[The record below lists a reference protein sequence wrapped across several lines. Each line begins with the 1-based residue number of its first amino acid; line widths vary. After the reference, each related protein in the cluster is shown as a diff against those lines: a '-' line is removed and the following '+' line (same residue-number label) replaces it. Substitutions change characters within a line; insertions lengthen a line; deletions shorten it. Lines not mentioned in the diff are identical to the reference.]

1 MCFFGKNVKNIAI
14 KGTNP
19 VGLYRVPR
27 GYIDFSRRERYSKG
41 NLWGGCA
48 EMEEHTGYGCG
59 VIAALDLLLYLARQ
73 RETGSAQSA
82 SAGGPVPWTLYDR
95 WARQL
100 SRRYMPVVPPVG
112 TNGWAI
118 ALGLNAVF
126 LRQGIP
132 LRASWGVSRDRL
144 WTRMGEL
151 LDRDVPVILSIGR
164 NFPRVWRNVET
175 AFYTPGRESGPPACS
190 TNAHFVTVTAMDEDY
205 LTVSSWGHPYRLSR
219 EEFDAYRRE
228 ASASLLCT
236 ILDVREK

>member
-1 MCFFGKNVKNIAI
+1 
-14 KGTNP
+14 
-19 VGLYRVPR
+19 
-27 GYIDFSRRERYSKG
+27 
-41 NLWGGCA
+41 
-48 EMEEHTGYGCG
+48 MEEHTLKGEYISVLKDGRLSYGGSQRWSDSPILRGYGCG

-73 RETGSAQSA
+73 REVGSAQSTL
-82 SAGGPVPWTLYDR
+82 AGGPVPWTLYDR

-100 SRRYMPVVPPVG
+100 SRRYMPAVPPVG

-175 AFYTPGRESGPPACS
+175 AFYTLGRESGPPACS

-205 LTVSSWGHPYRLSR
+205 LTVSSWGHPYRLG
-219 EEFDAYRRE
+219 
-228 ASASLLCT
+228 
-236 ILDVREK
+236 V

>member
-1 MCFFGKNVKNIAI
+1 
-14 KGTNP
+14 
-19 VGLYRVPR
+19 
-27 GYIDFSRRERYSKG
+27 
-41 NLWGGCA
+41 
-48 EMEEHTGYGCG
+48 MEEHTLKGEYISVLNDGRLSYGGSQRWSDSPILRGYGCG

-73 RETGSAQSA
+73 REVGSAQSTL
-82 SAGGPVPWTLYDR
+82 AGGPVPWTLYDR

-100 SRRYMPVVPPVG
+100 SRRYMPAVPPVG

-190 TNAHFVTVTAMDEDY
+190 TNAHFVTVTAMDEGY

>member
-1 MCFFGKNVKNIAI
+1 
-14 KGTNP
+14 
-19 VGLYRVPR
+19 
-27 GYIDFSRRERYSKG
+27 
-41 NLWGGCA
+41 
-48 EMEEHTGYGCG
+48 MEEHTLKGEYISVLKDGRLSYGGSQRWSDSPVLRGYGCG

-73 RETGSAQSA
+73 REVGSARTMP
-82 SAGGPVPWTLYDR
+82 AGGPVPWTLYDR

-190 TNAHFVTVTAMDEDY
+190 TNAHFVTDEDY

-228 ASASLLCT
+228 ASSSLLCT

>member
-1 MCFFGKNVKNIAI
+1 
-14 KGTNP
+14 
-19 VGLYRVPR
+19 
-27 GYIDFSRRERYSKG
+27 
-41 NLWGGCA
+41 
-48 EMEEHTGYGCG
+48 MEEHTLKGEYISVLKDGRLSYGGSQRWSDSPVLRGYGCG

-73 RETGSAQSA
+73 REVGSAQSTL
-82 SAGGPVPWTLYDR
+82 AGGPVPWTLYDR

-151 LDRDVPVILSIGR
+151 LDRPVHRQEL
-164 NFPRVWRNVET
+164 P
-175 AFYTPGRESGPPACS
+175 PGVAERGNLLLHAGPGKRPSG
-190 TNAHFVTVTAMDEDY
+190 
-205 LTVSSWGHPYRLSR
+205 
-219 EEFDAYRRE
+219 
-228 ASASLLCT
+228 LLHQRP
-236 ILDVREK
+236 LRHRHRHG